1 MAAGAAR
8 EGRQRQLSPV
18 ICGENQNVYGTY
30 IHGIFDRGAI
40 GAAVINILAEKKGI
54 RLDSGGMEDYHSFK
68 EKQYDI
74 LAQTLRQHLNME
86 EIYGMLREASLE

>member
-1 MAAGAAR
+1 MSEIFA
-8 EGRQRQLSPV
+8 SNITFK
-18 ICGENQNVYGTY
+18 ICRKSRHRNAQTY
-30 IHGIFDRGAI
+30 TGSQAEFFLGAI

-68 EKQYDI
+68 EKQYDK